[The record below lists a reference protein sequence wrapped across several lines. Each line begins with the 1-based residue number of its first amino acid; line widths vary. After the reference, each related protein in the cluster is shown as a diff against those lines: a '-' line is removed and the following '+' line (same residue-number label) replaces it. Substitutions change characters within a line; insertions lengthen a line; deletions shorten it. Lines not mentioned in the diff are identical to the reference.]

1 MGVEWTCVWIS
12 ETLYSQHMCLYASQ
26 VLIITVCK
34 PKKLSSAHAEE
45 LTVYPIP
52 SWIADIRADE
62 GV

>member
-1 MGVEWTCVWIS
+1 MNLCLNFWN
-12 ETLYSQHMCLYASQ
+12 TLQPARVYASQ

-34 PKKLSSAHAEE
+34 PKKLFLAHAEE

>member
-1 MGVEWTCVWIS
+1 
-12 ETLYSQHMCLYASQ
+12 MCLYDSQ
-26 VLIITVCK
+26 LLIITVCK
-34 PKKLSSAHAEE
+34 PKKLFLAYAEK